1 MSGTRVVLVVNPR
14 SGRGRAQRGAP
25 LISQRLR
32 ERGLNVEV
40 VAATSRQDAED
51 RLRAALSTPT
61 AAVVAC
67 GGDGTVNLVLQQLV
81 RTQVAL
87 AVAPYGTGNDAATA
101 LRSAHDPVA
110 VADAVA
116 DGLADPQGHSWV
128 VDVGEI
134 TTADGTVRCY
144 LAVMSSGFD
153 SVVNARAEAMRWPTG
168 RARYVAAVLAELR
181 RFRAVPYGVLIDA
194 GREHEQSFQRRGM
207 LVAVGNSRSYGGGM
221 QVCPAARP
229 DDGHLH
235 LTFVSE
241 LSVPR
246 FLSVFPQVF
255 RGTHVHR
262 REVSTAVAR
271 TVRLDAPD
279 QTAYADGER
288 VGPLPVEV
296 RVVPG
301 AVRVLVPPDE
311 LPAGG
316 GGSRRG
322 GKGRG

>member
-1 MSGTRVVLVVNPR
+1 MSGARVVLVVNPR
-14 SGRGRAQRGAP
+14 SGRGRAQRAAP

-32 ERGLNVEV
+32 ERGLAVEV
-40 VAATSRQDAED
+40 VSGTSRQDAEN
-51 RLRAALSTPT
+51 RLRVALSTPT

-81 RTQVAL
+81 RTPVAL
-87 AVAPYGTGNDAATA
+87 AVAPYGTGNDAAAA
-101 LRSAHDPVA
+101 LNAPHDPVA

-116 DGLADPQGHSWV
+116 DGLADPQDHSRV

-134 TTADGTVRCY
+134 TAADGTVRCY
-144 LAVMSSGFD
+144 LAVVSSGFD
-153 SVVNARAEAMRWPTG
+153 SMVNARAEAMRWPTG
-168 RARYVAAVLAELR
+168 RARYVAAVLAELP
-181 RFRAVPYGVLIDA
+181 RFRAVPYDVRIDA
-194 GREHEQSFQRRGM
+194 GLAHEQSFQRRGM

-221 QVCPAARP
+221 QVCPAAQP

-255 RGTHVHR
+255 RGTHVQR
-262 REVSTAVAR
+262 PEVSTAVVT

-279 QTAYADGER
+279 QIAYADGER

-301 AVRVLVPPDE
+301 AVRALVPPQE
-311 LPAGG
+311 LSAGG

-322 GKGRG
+322 RRVRG

>member
-1 MSGTRVVLVVNPR
+1 MSGARVVLVVNPW
-14 SGRGRAQRGAP
+14 SGRGRAQRAAP
-25 LISQRLR
+25 LISQRLH

-40 VAATSRQDAED
+40 VSGTSRQDADD
-51 RLRAALSTPT
+51 RLQAALSTPT

-81 RTQVAL
+81 RTSVAL
-87 AVAPYGTGNDAATA
+87 AVAPYGTGNDAAAA
-101 LRSAHDPVA
+101 LHSPHDPVA

-116 DGLADPQGHSWV
+116 DGLAEPQAHSWA

-134 TTADGTVRCY
+134 RTADGTVRYY

-153 SVVNARAEAMRWPTG
+153 SSVNARAEAMRWPTG
-168 RARYVAAVLAELR
+168 RARYVAAVLADLR
-181 RFRAVPYGVLIDA
+181 RFRPVPYSVVIDA
-194 GREHEQSFQRRGM
+194 GREQEQSFRRRGM
-207 LVAVGNSRSYGGGM
+207 LVAVGNTRSYGGGM
-221 QVCPAARP
+221 QVCPAALP

-255 RGTHVHR
+255 RGTHVR
-262 REVSTAVAR
+262 RPEVSTAVAT

-288 VGPLPVEV
+288 IGPLPVEV

-301 AVRVLVPPDE
+301 AVRVLVPPHE
-311 LPAGG
+311 RPADG
-316 GGSRRG
+316 GGSGRG
-322 GKGRG
+322 GKARG